1 MPIPTGPASEIKTQ
15 IKALLDALVVDGVI
29 GAVIQE
35 DLNTNV
41 LALDF
46 PAYPCAVL
54 GTSNMNSAY
63 EYPQSNRRTYQYDI
77 LIVQLQ
83 DNLNDVAQME
93 NIRDAIALKFDNA
106 VTLSGTA
113 PFGVEAVSSPQTIM
127 AQNDKTFVLFNV
139 TIKATTVVSLT
150 YSF

>member
-1 MPIPTGPASEIKTQ
+1 MPAPTGPASQIKTQ

-29 GAVIQE
+29 GGVIQE

-106 VTLSGTA
+106 VTLSTA
-113 PFGVEAVSSPQTIM
+113 PFGVEAVSGPQTIM
-127 AQNDKTFVLFNV
+127 AQNDKTFILFNV
-139 TIKATTVVSLT
+139 TIRATTVVSLT
-150 YSF
+150 YTF